1 MPAPVVLAAK
11 SEAVLQK
18 TAAKLAEQKVPHYV
32 WIEQPE
38 GIASALATAPVN
50 KSLARAGKWFG
61 RLRMFK

>member
-1 MPAPVVLAAK
+1 M
-11 SEAVLQK
+11 LQK